1 MGGCVGT
8 PAGGRRNSGSN
19 SGLSDSS
26 LSPVTKNKPLKVD
39 KVRWKSDIPLTEG
52 QLMSKRDEFWD
63 TAPAFEG
70 KTEIWVA
77 LKAAVDA
84 TFKDDVSLAQAIL
97 DGAGISLPSGCL
109 GECYDEWGTRYT
121 IPVYCLSNP
130 LNLTT
135 HTDRDSPA
143 EFSEPILTSASAS
156 VERLRTGED
165 VKVKVRLSTTGED
178 IRIVLNSME
187 TIGMAKKKLQD
198 QEGLQDPSTQRWY
211 FGGKLLGDRM
221 RVEEADVPQGFVIQC
236 IINTLEFDVITQQQ

>member
-52 QLMSKRDEFWD
+52 QLISKRDEFWD

-84 TFKDDVSLAQAIL
+84 TFKDDVPLAQAIL
-97 DGAGISLPSGCL
+97 DGAGISLPSGKPSIGISVWITSRYNIILGGL

-130 LNLTT
+130 LNLVTEA
-135 HTDRDSPA
+135 DRDSPA
-143 EFSEPILTSASAS
+143 EFSEPILSTASAS
-156 VERLRTGED
+156 VERLRAGED

-178 IRIVLNSME
+178 VRLVLNTME

-198 QEGLQDPSTQRWY
+198 QEGIQDPSTQRWY
-211 FGGKLLGDRM
+211 FGGKLLGKTSSL
-221 RVEEADVPQGFVIQC
+221 F
-236 IINTLEFDVITQQQ
+236 